1 MNAAD
6 FHFWVDVILV
16 YSGVFVGSLG
26 FAVLWANA
34 CRATWCLSVML
45 LPGRELWLGFYS
57 STIINSRPRHDEI
70 VSSLRI
76 ELSPFI
82 RIIFRADIN
91 TAAQQ
96 YEGTK

>member
-1 MNAAD
+1 MGKRLQGN
-6 FHFWVDVILV
+6 VV
-16 YSGVFVGSLG
+16 
-26 FAVLWANA
+26 
-34 CRATWCLSVML
+34 SVML
-45 LPGRELWLGFYS
+45 LPGLELWLGFYP
-57 STIINSRPRHDEI
+57 STIITSRPRHDEI